1 MPTQPEDKM
10 KPEDHEND
18 NQEPTSTDTPSTSFL
33 YDSVDALKQIGAA
46 LTKLTSSS
54 TQAPVKVSSESNA
67 PSLRAATVP
76 KPRRRK
82 KRLQKCRT
90 CYMPVRRCRCHCKT
104 TQRRVFKDGKEVES
118 EFTETCEPSG
128 GLCQSR
134 ACCAGACRQPCG
146 GQGCCGR
153 CGPCYARAHHPVC
166 TRPCVS
172 CYPHYPQ
179 ECYVKRVIQPVC
191 NPLGCYY
198 RQADVLTCP
207 SRPCWAPSQSLLSCS
222 LPAFQERSLYS
233 PQLNSCFL

>member
-1 MPTQPEDKM
+1 MSTSPEDKA
-10 KPEDHEND
+10 KPTDQGNG
-18 NQEPTSTDTPSTSFL
+18 NQEATGNDRPSTSFL

-54 TQAPVKVSSESNA
+54 TQTTVNSSRESKAQSPHVS
-67 PSLRAATVP
+67 TVP

-128 GLCQSR
+128 GSCAPR
-134 ACCAGACRQPCG
+134 ACSASACRQPCAR
-146 GQGCCGR
+146 QGCCGR
-153 CGPCYARAHHPVC
+153 CDPCYPRAHHPVC
-166 TRPCVS
+166 VRPHVS
-172 CYPHYPQ
+172 CYPQYPQ

-207 SRPCWAPSQSLLSCS
+207 SRPCWAPSQSILSCS

-233 PQLNSCFL
+233 PHLNSCFL